1 MRDYRDKL
9 RELLE
14 EIHGRDGKTRY
25 RISKISGISE
35 QTLSNIMHKRRN
47 LSIEALQQ
55 LLDSLGY
62 EIDFVATSTGEKQG
76 ERSQGVRSL
85 DGQTRP

>member
-9 RELLE
+9 CELLE

-25 RISKISGISE
+25 RISKISEISE
-35 QTLSNIMHKRRN
+35 QTLSNVMHKRRN
-47 LSIEALQQ
+47 LSIEALQH

-62 EIDFVATSTGEKQG
+62 EIHFVATSKGEKQAG
-76 ERSQGVRSL
+76 QPT
-85 DGQTRP
+85 DGQA